1 MHEFCKTGST
11 HTLFIDVWFI
21 GLFLIISNIFQKGE
35 KQSVKDRYAVLSV
48 EFVHG
53 GSVLVVI
60 VGGNPT
66 SKKSLWHVVIT
77 IRDQNKKK
85 NQEKNTKHEQSTH
98 GLLLKLVVGSGA
110 MEGWVSSVDR
120 SHSLCALCRNWMH
133 QL

>member
-21 GLFLIISNIFQKGE
+21 ELFLIISNIFQKEE

-48 EFVHG
+48 EFVV

-66 SKKSLWHVVIT
+66 SKKSL
-77 IRDQNKKK
+77 
-85 NQEKNTKHEQSTH
+85 
-98 GLLLKLVVGSGA
+98 
-110 MEGWVSSVDR
+110 
-120 SHSLCALCRNWMH
+120 
-133 QL
+133 